1 MKEQLQE
8 SITNSY
14 LIIWLVFAKTSDV
27 ETKINL
33 TKNLDETSKMNLDY
47 FDYLDWSKMEYI
59 KEASTDLEV
68 ISKLKKEQDH
78 K

>member
-1 MKEQLQE
+1 MLKLR
-8 SITNSY
+8 
-14 LIIWLVFAKTSDV
+14 LILR
-27 ETKINL
+27 
-33 TKNLDETSKMNLDY
+33 KNLDETSKMNLDY